1 MPVTVD
7 QLVTIG
13 QLLIWCAV
21 ITLAATIWTAAAWA
35 CRTVENR
42 RRIR

>member
-1 MPVTVD
+1 MTVD
-7 QLVTIG
+7 QLITVG

-21 ITLAATIWTAAAWA
+21 ITLAAAIWTAAAWV